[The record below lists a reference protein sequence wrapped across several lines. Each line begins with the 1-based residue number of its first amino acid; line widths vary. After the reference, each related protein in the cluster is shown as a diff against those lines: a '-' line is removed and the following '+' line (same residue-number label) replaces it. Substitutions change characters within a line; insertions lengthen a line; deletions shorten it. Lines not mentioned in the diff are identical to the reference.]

1 MDEQDYFYVGTG
13 LLSVPCWP
21 EVVKIELEVGG
32 HTFVAP
38 LIFSTMEAAEEEL
51 REHRNAAADNYLRLV
66 EKFGEEQVNE
76 AYENSPELRV
86 ILVPGDLLALHL
98 EDTDLPYLVVDGRV
112 YPTRGFAEEL
122 RGD

>member
-32 HTFVAP
+32 HTLEAP
-38 LIFSTMEAAEEEL
+38 LIFSTMKAAEEEL
-51 REHRNAAADNYLRLV
+51 REHRNAAGDNYLRLV

-86 ILVPGDLLALHL
+86 VLVPGDLLAVYL

-112 YPTRGFAEEL
+112 HPTGEFAEEL
-122 RGD
+122 RGA